1 MMRTKILFACV
12 LMFLLPVLA
21 EGKTKPSP
29 KWVGE
34 LYEVQ
39 DAKQVALVRGTVG
52 TNANF
57 SFHVKDDEGNWEEVI
72 SCPAYIGKK
81 GWGKTQEGDMLTPR
95 GVFTFTKA
103 FGINKDPGCPMGYTQ
118 VDDTHY
124 WVGDS
129 SSERYNQFVS
139 TRDYDDFNKKDSEHI
154 IDYKQAYKYCLN
166 ISYNFD
172 GVPGAGSAIFLHC
185 QTKNKFTAG
194 CVAIPEKYMRE
205 VLTLVRENCVV
216 IMDTNDN
223 IKNY

>member
-1 MMRTKILFACV
+1 MKKV
-12 LMFLLPVLA
+12 LLMVLIMLVTLPIIA
-21 EGKTKPSP
+21 EGKVKPSP
-29 KWVGE
+29 KWVGD

-39 DAKQVALVRGTVG
+39 DDTQVALIQGTVG

-57 SFHVKDDEGNWEEVI
+57 SFHVKNDEGIWHEII

-81 GWGKTQEGDMLTPR
+81 GWGKTQEGDMMTPR

-103 FGINKDPGCPMGYTQ
+103 FGIEKDPGCPMGYTQ
-118 VDDTHY
+118 VDNSHY

-129 SSERYNQFVS
+129 ESEHYNQFVS

-166 ISYNFD
+166 ISYNAD
-172 GVPGAGSAIFLHC
+172 GVPGEGSAIFLHC

-205 VLTLVRENCVV
+205 LLTLVENDCVV